1 MSNCVYQC
9 AKSHGIQITR
19 PWHNLHKNE
28 VFAPKLK
35 NQYSPR
41 LPMYYFVGPSR
52 EQHILSPK
60 IKIFSLHPERNNPW
74 IVFVKGNI
82 RENPLTNTVLPPTH
96 KELPREQQAAHK
108 GRTAYTR
115 DQGRWTPRRSPRRGH
130 MPTETPFCLS
140 LELSSGTA
148 SKAPRRT
155 CPYSGH
161 NNKPFF
167 GTCPFHNA

>member
-1 MSNCVYQC
+1 
-9 AKSHGIQITR
+9 
-19 PWHNLHKNE
+19 
-28 VFAPKLK
+28 
-35 NQYSPR
+35 
-41 LPMYYFVGPSR
+41 MYYFVGPSR

-60 IKIFSLHPERNNPW
+60 IKIFALHPERNNPW

-82 RENPLTNTVLPPTH
+82 RENPLTKRFYHPHTRNYPESSRLHTKAGQLTPGIRVG
-96 KELPREQQAAHK
+96 
-108 GRTAYTR
+108 GR
-115 DQGRWTPRRSPRRGH
+115 QGAPPRRGH

-167 GTCPFHNA
+167 STCPFHNA